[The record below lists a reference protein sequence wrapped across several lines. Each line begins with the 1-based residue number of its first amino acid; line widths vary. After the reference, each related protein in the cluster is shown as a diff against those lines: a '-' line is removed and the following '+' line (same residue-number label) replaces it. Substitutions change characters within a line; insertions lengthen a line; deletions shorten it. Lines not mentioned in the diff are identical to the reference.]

1 MLPNA
6 DGRWRP
12 PARLAGPA
20 RNQEILAQKGRQ
32 VVGSR
37 ERKKAAARQAMIDAA
52 ARLFVAQ
59 GVDGTTMDDIARA
72 AGTSR
77 TSVFNYFGYKEMI
90 LCEIGA
96 RYVAEIA
103 GTTNLSSRRSPR
115 RLLLDSVDVL
125 AVLTE
130 RNPTLLSAIARELS
144 HPDPERRRCAAET
157 MGYAAM
163 VETTLASLQ
172 RSGRLRSARW
182 RDADARMLIDMVA
195 STVVRAGG
203 DFPMRDLRAELHH
216 TVDVFLEGVLKP
228 A

>member
-1 MLPNA
+1 M
-6 DGRWRP
+6 
-12 PARLAGPA
+12 
-20 RNQEILAQKGRQ
+20 
-32 VVGSR
+32 GSR
-37 ERKKAAARQAMIDAA
+37 ERKKAATRQAMIDAA
-52 ARLFVAQ
+52 ARLFVVQ
-59 GVDGTTMDDIARA
+59 GVDDTTMDDIARA

-103 GTTNLSSRRSPR
+103 GTTSQSARRSPR

-125 AVLTE
+125 AAITE
-130 RNPTLLSAIARELS
+130 RNPALLSAIAREMS

-163 VETTLASLQ
+163 VEMTLASLE
-172 RSGRLRSARW
+172 RSGRLRSRRRRAT
-182 RDADARMLIDMVA
+182 DARMLIDMVA
-195 STVVRAGG
+195 SALVRAGG
-203 DFPMRDLRAELHH
+203 DFPMSDLRAELHH